1 MAFPLS
7 SQARFE
13 LRRFRGPLP
22 KIALVF
28 VLLVPL
34 LYGAIYLTANWD
46 PYGRLDRLP
55 VAVVNEDQPVDF
67 DGDTITAGDDFT
79 HNLVD
84 QRDFDW
90 HEVDAAE
97 AERGLR
103 EGDYYL
109 TVHVPADFSADLTS
123 GQGDDPQR
131 AGIEL
136 RRNDANGFVIGS
148 ITNSAQASI
157 EQAVDHAAVEAY
169 FKAVFANLAEIRSGM
184 GDAADGA
191 DTLSA
196 GLADAKSGSGEL
208 SKGAKEARG
217 GSREL
222 AQGAKTLSTGLGTA
236 KQGSTDLAAG
246 LRTLDSG
253 SDDLATGAGQVA
265 AGTRKLNDTVL
276 PPLTTIEQELP
287 KIAKDA
293 ESATERLGVITEKA
307 TGASGSVASE
317 LGQADSDAAALA
329 EKYPGLADDPAY
341 QRLTSRLDAASGR
354 ADEIAQHAER
364 ADTVVDRINAAAG
377 QESDLQEK
385 IATGKEKL
393 TALNDGA
400 QSVASGAKELS
411 SGIDSAVTGAN
422 DLAGG
427 ISDAA
432 DGAAALS
439 TGATELDK
447 GLGTLAGGARDL
459 DRGLGKLKTGA
470 DELADGLHDG
480 VRRIPAQSSDE
491 QDEAAQVLASP
502 TDVTMVVE
510 NPATYYGKGLAPM
523 FFSIALW
530 VFGISVFL
538 VVRPITGRALAGRA
552 SALRQ
557 AISGWLPIGAIAVA
571 AGWLMLG
578 SVWAFLGLDPARPCT
593 TIGLVTLGAV
603 AFSAIA
609 HLLRTALGTPGSS
622 ILLVWLILQLTAS
635 GGTYPAAILP
645 DFFRVISTVMPMTYL
660 IDAFRIGISGG
671 LTSHLVR
678 DVVILAACAVAA
690 LALCTLAVRRRQQF
704 SMKDLHP
711 PLVSP

>member
-13 LRRFRGPLP
+13 LRRFRGALP
-22 KIALVF
+22 KIALIF

-55 VAVVNEDQPVDF
+55 VAVVNEDQPVEF
-67 DGDTITAGDDFT
+67 DGDTVAAGDDFT
-79 HNLVD
+79 QNLVD
-84 QRDFDW
+84 DNAFDW
-90 HEVDAAE
+90 HEVDLAE
-97 AERGLR
+97 ANRGLQ

-109 TVHVPADFSADLTS
+109 TVYVPADFSADLTS

-131 AGIEL
+131 ADIEL

-148 ITNSAQASI
+148 ITNSAQNSI
-157 EQAVDHAAVEAY
+157 EQAVDRAAVEAY

-184 GDAADGA
+184 QDAADGA
-191 DTLSA
+191 DTLA
-196 GLADAKSGSGEL
+196 DGLASAKSGSADL
-208 SKGAKEARG
+208 SKGAKDAKAG
-217 GSREL
+217 AGQL
-222 AQGAKTLSTGLGTA
+222 ADGAGTLSDGLDTA
-236 KQGSTDLAAG
+236 KQGSTDLASG
-246 LRTLDSG
+246 LTTLDSG
-253 SDDLATGAGQVA
+253 SDELAKGAHQVA
-265 AGTRKLNDTVL
+265 DGTQQLNDTVL
-276 PPLTTIEQELP
+276 PPLTTIEQALP
-287 KIAKDA
+287 KIASDA
-293 ESATERLGVITEKA
+293 ESATERLSVITGKA
-307 TGASGSVASE
+307 TGASDSVASD
-317 LGQADSDAAALA
+317 LQQADSDVAALA
-329 EKYPGLADDPAY
+329 EKYPELADDPAY
-341 QRLTSRLDAASGR
+341 QRVSDRLDSAAGR
-354 ADEIAQHAER
+354 ADEIAQQAER
-364 ADTVVDRINAAAG
+364 ADTVINRINSAAG

-385 IATGKEKL
+385 IATGKKNL
-393 TALNDGA
+393 TTLNNGA
-400 QSVASGAKELS
+400 QSVASGADDLS
-411 SGIDSAVTGAN
+411 SGIDSASTGAN
-422 DLAGG
+422 RLSSG
-427 ISDAA
+427 ITDAA
-432 DGAAALS
+432 DGASTLA
-439 TGATELDK
+439 TGATDLEE
-447 GLGTLAGGARDL
+447 GLGTLSSGATDL
-459 DRGLGKLKTGA
+459 DQGLAELKSGA
-470 DELADGLHDG
+470 DDLATGLSDG
-480 VRRIPAQSSDE
+480 VQRIPALSSDE
-491 QDEAAQVLASP
+491 QDEAAQVLAAP
-502 TDVTMVVE
+502 TDVTMAVE
-510 NPATYYGKGLAPM
+510 NPATYYGRGLAPM

-557 AISGWLPIGAIAVA
+557 ALSGWLPIGAIAVV

-578 SVWAFLGLDPARPCT
+578 SVWVFLGLDPARPVT
-593 TIGLVTLGAV
+593 LVGLVTLGAI

-635 GGTYPAAILP
+635 GGTYPPDILP
-645 DFFRVISTVMPMTYL
+645 DFFRVISAYMPMTYL

-690 LALCTLAVRRRQQF
+690 LVLCTLAVRRRQQF